1 MMTTKLKSFFIFLT
15 MMVGAIN
22 GVWAQTADETYDFE
36 TWKSYQGA
44 TINSGSVYSPIID
57 GRFIT
62 SITTTSNGTLNIN
75 GRLAFNTVYGTN
87 SSWGL
92 TTHEN
97 NSGLRS
103 YAKSTSNPS
112 SLIAICGCI
121 KGDRIKITYAGGNL
135 QFVEAG
141 SATVNGVS
149 VSAYSNIESSV
160 EFTFA
165 KLSGDILLN
174 SDSHYLVIKKI
185 EIIYSSIQVYTF
197 LGVNSEQGIMPG
209 GTWTAQNGEYVYHV
223 LDFVNP
229 FDSNESY
236 GCDFNHP
243 VTNRFASNHS
253 GWKVKSSGLV
263 NDNDNDSGYSNFF
276 ILNLY
281 EGEEVTVNLAS
292 SAIVKNINASTT
304 SEGVSHWYRKYSS
317 GDLRLQIPKGVSIT
331 SIEIKVNKDNNSPNI
346 RFSKSTDT
354 YDLVN
359 LGYNEPT
366 LLGVPSGATVTYS
379 GNNPKVA
386 IPNSS
391 TGDLMIVN
399 TGDVT
404 ITATATLNNMTYTT
418 NYTLTVKASEAN
430 WAIKNGNEC
439 YFPGSDNSTENTG
452 KVLVRKVTSVPYM
465 NMEFGDASNSNLT
478 MVTIRNGVRAANL
491 IDENG
496 WLHVWMNYTNEWLM
510 TPYQGTF
517 YKFQPAING
526 NLTIKG
532 VRHHNGSNANSIV
545 LVDASAI
552 TNTTWADD
560 ANNGRRTKHTTNN
573 GTFYSYPIV
582 KTLNFATA
590 DTYVATEEAI
600 PVIGGHTYYLY
611 ANTPNTKDG
620 SSDWQAFYLSGFK
633 FETPNFKFPHQNV
646 VMGATGVTA
655 SDVYYR
661 VPYENSYQQT
671 VSSGNIVYSRVC
683 KGGISCDID
692 SSTGQ
697 LSNISGSGAIVVT
710 ASIMDGQTVLATTSY
725 VLTVPYTT
733 IANGGTKSWIF
744 NWANYDYNDG
754 NPTGTNMME
763 QTSALKTNAPAS
775 EWSIV
780 YKVRRYDTGTDA
792 LNYINVPVLA
802 NALDVRG
809 DNARYISST
818 AGLLFNANAK
828 SFGTTTSVKDTEYK
842 TVNVGNGIGKVY
854 KKVDSEWVELTNS
867 ADIDLALKALL
878 NYNASDAVNPCNYLT
893 MENGTS
899 MTIPNLKAGQYVR
912 IKWSRY
918 AENQGDQMIV
928 NNVKDLN
935 GTDITLPI
943 SIGAGGNVNRNGG
956 TGYHEFIVAADGDV
970 TFTLNQKGWAN
981 IYEIHVSNNFTATDL
996 KLDNGIS
1003 LIRKKEEGVLF
1014 SNTYT
1019 TDWADVLCQSNTE
1032 VSYAIKAGTP
1042 TGTLTG
1048 NCYVDTD
1055 NKTLKVNSG
1064 GHGRFV
1070 LIQNGYV
1077 KSSDKTTSYLLDR
1090 NEIEIKVYEYDYSV
1104 KDYPYTWNLEN
1115 MSAATATALKNDSSL
1130 TNNPSVYQ
1138 YKTWKSKDANRYQLT
1153 LEPENLI
1160 SWSTK
1165 ASIDGSQTA
1174 IRELDGLGIHPA
1186 DITKSNVIILGSDNT
1201 GVEFPS
1207 QNYTEIITVPNVA
1220 TGQNAYIRVKKGDNP
1235 SVEAKAISK
1244 GITSDKTPTLVYD
1257 DGTYAAYKVE
1267 GGGDVSND
1275 DINTIEFYLK
1285 NVTVMQVAVST
1296 DTKRISAAGYA
1307 TEARGYN
1314 LDFSLNETLGGNALT
1329 ANKVIGVNGNRVVLG
1344 DAETPY
1350 FPAKSDRTELV
1361 ETDWH
1366 SWQGGIGYAAS
1377 SVAPEIVTYDGR
1389 SSLMA
1394 EKYEHNNPADNASDY
1409 SGPQLKQTIRGL
1421 ENGTYE
1427 VEIYANACFTPNRP
1441 FSSNIEDGD
1450 MNVAYVFANATTI
1463 PIAAKR
1469 TGELTENGV
1478 YKLETEVTDGSLTL
1492 GLGRNFPGTNWH
1504 TIQIKRLSKTPV
1516 QGVLLKGN
1524 EGDYPLFTWDVNRTS
1539 SDMSGNKLIGVN
1551 EVTNET
1557 PVLPQKTGNNYNYV
1571 LANGGV
1577 VVRYIYEEGGEMGT
1591 GSQTGEVS
1599 GLGFYLILKAGTRLS
1614 DGTVYV
1620 DDQPNEHSA
1629 YLQLDGQYLKE
1640 HAPVPG
1646 ENGVR
1651 QYFLF
1656 GSDDATAVK
1665 SLEAIGP
1672 FMSADDN
1679 AYYSL
1684 QGVRVENPGK
1694 GIYIRD
1700 GKKVVVK

>member
-1 MMTTKLKSFFIFLT
+1 MTTKLKSFLVLLA
-15 MMVGAIN
+15 MMVGAVN
-22 GVWAQTADETYDFE
+22 SAWAQTADETYDFE
-36 TWKSYQGA
+36 SWANSNY
-44 TINSGSVYSPIID
+44 TI
-57 GRFIT
+57 T
-62 SITTTSNGTLNIN
+62 
-75 GRLAFNTVYGTN
+75 YGTN
-87 SSWGL
+87 YAGTGL
-92 TTHEN
+92 TNGKYMVSVGGINLN
-97 NSGLRS
+97 NRFADRADDGRGWFLRNGQTNNGLWCREKFS
-103 YAKSTSNPS
+103 PEF
-112 SLIAICGCI
+112 AICGLL
-121 KGDRIKITYAGGNL
+121 KDDRVKVTFAGGDIV
-135 QFVEAG
+135 FVNAN
-141 SATVNGVS
+141 SAKLDEVNDTVNQ
-149 VSAYSNIESSV
+149 
-160 EFTFA
+160 
-165 KLSGDILLN
+165 KLISGLEYTAIKDGDILLRGK
-174 SDSHYLVIKKI
+174 SDYTVIKKI
-185 EIIYSSIQVYTF
+185 EIFYSNNRIYNFKNVQTSKELKPGGQGTTIDSHPGYKLDFINPLENGVHYDNSFNHPDNFRFFVYQDGWTVGEYGLHYTKPNTQGAPTESDFYILNIKKGDIVTVNYSGSSSGIVFYSTTTSGQNWGASMTSGTAYSMVNNGNLHLGVSEGVYIESIQV
-197 LGVNSEQGIMPG
+197 L
-209 GTWTAQNGEYVYHV
+209 
-223 LDFVNP
+223 
-229 FDSNESY
+229 
-236 GCDFNHP
+236 
-243 VTNRFASNHS
+243 
-253 GWKVKSSGLV
+253 
-263 NDNDNDSGYSNFF
+263 
-276 ILNLY
+276 
-281 EGEEVTVNLAS
+281 
-292 SAIVKNINASTT
+292 
-304 SEGVSHWYRKYSS
+304 
-317 GDLRLQIPKGVSIT
+317 SIA
-331 SIEIKVNKDNNSPNI
+331 P
-346 RFSKSTDT
+346 RFSKLTDT
-354 YDLVN
+354 YDLVT
-359 LGYNEPT
+359 LSYSEPS
-366 LLGVPSGATVTYS
+366 LIGVPSGATVTYS
-379 GNNPKVA
+379 GNNPQIA
-386 IPNSS
+386 IPDSN

-404 ITATATLNNMTYTT
+404 ITATATLNNITYTAS
-418 NYTLTVKASEAN
+418 YTLTVKAAEAN
-430 WAIKNGNEC
+430 WAIRNGNEC

-452 KVLVRKVTSVPYM
+452 KLLVRKVTSVPYM

-532 VRHHNGSNANSIV
+532 VRHHNDPNANSIV

-590 DTYVATEEAI
+590 DTYVATEEAVE
-600 PVIGGHTYYLY
+600 VIGGHTYYLY

-620 SSDWQAFYLSGFK
+620 SSDWQAFYLSGFM
-633 FETPNFKFPHQNV
+633 FETPNFKFPYQNV

-655 SDVYYR
+655 SNVYHR
-661 VPYENSYQQT
+661 EASASSYLQT
-671 VSSGNIVYSRVC
+671 VSTSNVVYSRIC

-775 EWSIV
+775 EWSVV

-828 SFGTTTSVKDTEYK
+828 TFGTTTSVKDTEYK

-1019 TDWADVLCQSNTE
+1019 TNWADVLCQSNTE

-1090 NEIEIKVYEYDYSV
+1090 NEIEIKVYEYDYSI

-1207 QNYTEIITVPNVA
+1207 KNYTEIITVPNVA

-1296 DTKRISAAGYA
+1296 DTKHISAAGYA
-1307 TEARGYN
+1307 TEARDYN
-1314 LDFSLNETLGGNALT
+1314 LDFSLNQTLTGNGVT
-1329 ANKVIGVNGNRVVLG
+1329 AYKVTGVNSNDQVVKS
-1344 DAETPY
+1344 ETPY
-1350 FPAKSDRTELV
+1350 FPAKTFISDETSKVRVDYSSWNGNGMASTE
-1361 ETDWH
+1361 
-1366 SWQGGIGYAAS
+1366 
-1377 SVAPEIVTYDGR
+1377 VAPAVTTSDGR
-1389 SSLMA
+1389 QNVQMA
-1394 EKYEHNNPADNASDY
+1394 EKYEHTNPNENTTGY
-1409 SGPQLKQTIRGL
+1409 SGSQLEQTITGL
-1421 ENGTYE
+1421 DNGTYE
-1427 VEIYANACFTPNRP
+1427 VEIYANAFFTSGRE
-1441 FSSNIEDGD
+1441 FVSNMVEGAT
-1450 MNVAYVFANATTI
+1450 NVAYVYANNEKQYMTCHVGGATT
-1463 PIAAKR
+1463 K
-1469 TGELTENGV
+1469 NGL
-1478 YKLETEVTDGSLTL
+1478 YKFTVEVTNGTLTL
-1492 GLGRNFPGTNWH
+1492 GLGRDYPGTNWH
-1504 TIQIKRLSKTPV
+1504 TIQIKSLTKVQV

-1557 PVLPQKTGNNYNYV
+1557 PVLPQKTGNYYNYV

-1577 VVRYIYEEGGEMGT
+1577 VVRYFYEEGEEMGT
-1591 GSQTGEVS
+1591 GSQTGVVS

-1614 DGTVYV
+1614 DNSVYV

-1656 GSDDATAVK
+1656 GSDDAAAVK
-1665 SLEAIGP
+1665 SLEATGP
-1672 FMSADDN
+1672 FMPADDN

-1684 QGVRVENPGK
+1684 QGVRIENPSK

>member
-1 MMTTKLKSFFIFLT
+1 MMTTKLKSFFIFLA
-15 MMVGAIN
+15 MMVGAVN
-22 GVWAQTADETYDFE
+22 GAWAQTADETYDFVDIVTNE
-36 TWKSYQGA
+36 GTTITGGA
-44 TINSGSVYSPIID
+44 WYRGIENGQYITQIGNTAINNRFAFRINSAGNVWFMRNESGKSL
-57 GRFIT
+57 GLWCR
-62 SITTTSNGTLNIN
+62 
-75 GRLAFNTVYGTN
+75 TN
-87 SSWGL
+87 
-92 TTHEN
+92 
-97 NSGLRS
+97 
-103 YAKSTSNPS
+103 NPYF
-112 SLIAICGCI
+112 AICNLYA
-121 KGDRIKITYAGGNL
+121 GDLIKITFENTME
-135 QFVEAG
+135 FVTAG
-141 SATVNGVS
+141 SATVNENEVTANQAVTS
-149 VSAYSNIESSV
+149 TLCFKVVNN
-160 EFTFA
+160 
-165 KLSGDILLN
+165 GDILLKGTN
-174 SDSHYLVIKKI
+174 NYTVIKKI
-185 EIIYSSIQVYTF
+185 EIYYASNRLYNFVGIQTTEE
-197 LGVNSEQGIMPG
+197 LTPG
-209 GTWTAQNGEYVYHV
+209 GESVNFDNHDGFY
-223 LDFVNP
+223 LDFIHPLDWGKTYDN
-229 FDSNESY
+229 F
-236 GCDFNHP
+236 FNHP
-243 VTNRFASNHS
+243 DNHRFFIYQS
-253 GWKVKSSGLV
+253 GWVVGSNGLHFTQSESFPDFYIPNV
-263 NDNDNDSGYSNFF
+263 RKGDTITIKFGYKNYTPGNPMGNPVAKYRSPST
-276 ILNLY
+276 LNNNY
-281 EGEEVTVNLAS
+281 DEPMGDGAEY
-292 SAIVKNINASTT
+292 AII
-304 SEGVSHWYRKYSS
+304 
-317 GDLRLQIPKGVSIT
+317 IPNNGTLHLGI
-331 SIEIKVNKDNNSPNI
+331 NKDVYIRSI
-346 RFSKSTDT
+346 QIKSATLRFSKLTDT
-354 YDLVN
+354 YDLVTLN
-359 LGYNEPT
+359 YLEPS
-366 LLGVPSGATVTYS
+366 LIGVPSGATVTYS
-379 GNNPKVA
+379 GNNPQVA
-386 IPNSS
+386 IPNSG

-404 ITATATLNNMTYTT
+404 ITATATLNNITYTAS
-418 NYTLTVKASEAN
+418 YTLTVKAAEAN

-496 WLHVWMNYTNEWLM
+496 WLHVWMTYTDGKM
-510 TPYQGTF
+510 IPYQGTF
-517 YKFQPAING
+517 YKFQPAIDG

-532 VRHHNGSNANSIV
+532 VRHHNGNNANSIV
-545 LVDASAI
+545 LVDANA
-552 TNTTWADD
+552 TTGTRTSH
-560 ANNGRRTKHTTNN
+560 NN
-573 GTFYSYPIV
+573 FYSYPIV

-590 DTYVATEEAI
+590 DTYVATEEA
-600 PVIGGHTYYLY
+600 VEVTGGHTYYIY
-611 ANTPNTKDG
+611 ANTPNTNDG

-655 SDVYYR
+655 SNVYHR
-661 VPYENSYQQT
+661 ESLTNSYQQT
-671 VSSGNIVYSRVC
+671 VSSGNVVYSRIC
-683 KGGISCDID
+683 KGDISCDIN

-828 SFGTTTSVKDTEYK
+828 TFGTTTSVKDTEYK
-842 TVNVGNGIGKVY
+842 TEILGDGIGRVY
-854 KKVDSEWVELTNS
+854 KKVNSEWVELTNS
-867 ADIDLALKALL
+867 ADIDLALKTLL
-878 NYNASDAVNPCNYLT
+878 NYNASDAVDPCNFLT

-899 MTIPNLKAGQYVR
+899 MTIPNLKAGQHIR

-918 AENQGDQMIV
+918 SPNRGDKMV
-928 NNVKDLN
+928 ASNVTDLG
-935 GTDITLPI
+935 GTLIEQPF

-970 TFTLNQKGWAN
+970 TFTLNQDGWLN
-981 IYEIHVSNNFTATDL
+981 IYEINVDEPFLDTDL
-996 KLDNGIS
+996 KLESGEV
-1003 LIRKKEEGVLF
+1003 LIRKLEQGVPF
-1014 SNTYT
+1014 THEYSTKT
-1019 TDWADVLCQSNTE
+1019 SQVLCQSNVE
-1032 VSYAIKAGTP
+1032 ISYAIESGSC
-1042 TGTLTG
+1042 TGTLRESASG
-1048 NCYVDTD
+1048 EQPANISISSG
-1055 NKTLKVNSG
+1055 KVLNVEAG
-1064 GHGRFV
+1064 GHGRFT
-1070 LIQNGYV
+1070 LQQNGYV
-1077 KSSDKTTSYLLDR
+1077 KSTANENVSYLLDQK
-1090 NEIEIKVYEYDYSV
+1090 ETVVKVYEYDYSI

-1207 QNYTEIITVPNVA
+1207 KNYTEIITVPNVA

-1267 GGGDVSND
+1267 GGGKVSDGN
-1275 DINTIEFYLK
+1275 INTIEFYLK

-1314 LDFSLNETLGGNALT
+1314 LDFSLNEILGGNALT

-1350 FPAKSDRTELV
+1350 FPAKTPLDDKTGKVGTAQNSWAGSTALCQTQYAPAVTTTVAQNVQMV
-1361 ETDWH
+1361 EKFIYKDQNTVDETGDIL
-1366 SWQGGIGYAAS
+1366 WQT
-1377 SVAPEIVTYDGR
+1377 VT
-1389 SSLMA
+1389 
-1394 EKYEHNNPADNASDY
+1394 
-1409 SGPQLKQTIRGL
+1409 GL
-1421 ENGTYE
+1421 ENGNYS
-1427 VEIYANACFTPNRP
+1427 VELYANAMTTADRDGLT
-1441 FSSNIEDGD
+1441 SNLVDGAMD
-1450 MNVAYVFANATTI
+1450 VAYVFANGSEVPIVARRATST
-1463 PIAAKR
+1463 
-1469 TGELTENGV
+1469 TVNGV
-1478 YKLETEVTDGSLTL
+1478 YALDAEVTNGTLTL
-1492 GLGRNFPGTNWH
+1492 GLRKKKAGTNWH
-1504 TIQIKRLSKTPV
+1504 TIQIKSLTKVQV

-1557 PVLPQKTGNNYNYV
+1557 LVLPQKTGNYYNYV

-1577 VVRYIYEEGGEMGT
+1577 VVRYFYEEGEEMGT
-1591 GSQTGEVS
+1591 GSQTGEVD

-1614 DGTVYV
+1614 DGTVYK

-1656 GSDDATAVK
+1656 GSDDAAAVK
-1665 SLEAIGP
+1665 SLEATGP
-1672 FMSADDN
+1672 FMPADDN

-1684 QGVRVENPGK
+1684 QGVRIENPSK